1 MPSDLGA
8 PTLTGKVVIVT
19 GGSQGQGA
27 AEVRQLIAAGADV
40 VFGDVLVDAGE
51 VLAAETGATFVEHDV
66 SSAAGWAE
74 VVDTTLDRH
83 GRIDGLV
90 NNAAIF
96 DGSSM
101 RETSEELFRRVVEV
115 NQLGV
120 FLGMAA
126 VTPGMVEQGKG
137 SIVNI
142 SSSAG
147 LRGFPAFAYTA
158 AKHAVT
164 GMTRTAAKELGPLGV
179 RVNSVHPGIV
189 DTPMLP
195 PGRGAALASATPLGR
210 PGQPG
215 EVGEA
220 VLFLLSDAAS
230 YVNGA
235 QLTVDGGLLA

>member
-1 MPSDLGA
+1 M
-8 PTLTGKVVIVT
+8 
-19 GGSQGQGA
+19 
-27 AEVRQLIAAGADV
+27 
-40 VFGDVLVDAGE
+40 VFGDVLVDGGRA
-51 VLAAETGATFVEHDV
+51 VATETGATFVEHDV
-66 SSAAGWAE
+66 STASGWAD
-74 VVDTTLDRH
+74 VVDRALADH

-96 DGSSM
+96 DGSAM
-101 RETSEELFRRVVEV
+101 LDTTEELFRRVFEV

-126 VTPGMVEQGKG
+126 VAPTMTEQGSG

-164 GMTRTAAKELGPLGV
+164 GMTRTAAKELGPRGV

-195 PGRGAALASATPLGR
+195 PGRGEALSSATPLGR
-210 PGQPG
+210 AGRPT
-215 EVGEA
+215 EIGEA
-220 VLFLLSDAAS
+220 VLFLLSEAAS
-230 YVNGA
+230 YINGA